1 MKKKIIS
8 ILMLSALIL
17 SGCSGKEA
25 VSNSTSSNTTAA
37 SSTERVEV
45 KTNFQELKPGTAPQ
59 LSAKQKTEVN
69 AKITSTVNDLNK
81 ILESIQDAQDIDLIS
96 VN

>member
-1 MKKKIIS
+1 MKNKIIS
-8 ILMLSALIL
+8 ILILSTLIL
-17 SGCSGKEA
+17 SGCSGKVA
-25 VSNSTSSNTTAA
+25 VSNSTSSNATAA

-69 AKITSTVNDLNK
+69 TKIISTVNDLSK
-81 ILESIQDAQDIDLIS
+81 TLESIQDAQDIDLNS